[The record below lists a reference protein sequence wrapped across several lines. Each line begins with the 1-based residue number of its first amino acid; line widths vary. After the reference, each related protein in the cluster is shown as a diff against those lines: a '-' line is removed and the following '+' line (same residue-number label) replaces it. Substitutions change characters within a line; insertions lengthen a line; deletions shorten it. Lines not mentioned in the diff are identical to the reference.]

1 MATKKTKDPIDRVDY
16 QALDLVVYRTYNYKG
31 VNVLVKLD
39 FIESTVSLV
48 ERDENKESG
57 FKPKEWFFSDRGIEY
72 LNGWRLILKAMDY
85 AVEQAKKEMEV
96 AKQKELDKLLNIY
109 VELDKVKAL

>member
-1 MATKKTKDPIDRVDY
+1 MNAQDIQEAVNKVLGEDPIDREDY
-16 QALDLVVYRTYNYKG
+16 TSLDLVVYRTYNYRG

-48 ERDENKESG
+48 ERDDNKESG
-57 FKPKEWFFSDRGIEY
+57 FKPKDWLFADRGLEY

-96 AKQKELDKLLNIY
+96 AK
-109 VELDKVKAL
+109 KVRNEIARLHP

>member
-1 MATKKTKDPIDRVDY
+1 MATKNKEPIDREDY
-16 QALDLVVYRTYNYKG
+16 TSLDLVVYRTYNYRG

-39 FIESTVSLV
+39 FIDKTVSLV
-48 ERDENKESG
+48 EKDDNKESG
-57 FKPKEWFFSDRGIEY
+57 FKPKDWLFSDRGVEY

-85 AVEQAKKEMEV
+85 AITEAKRELELSK
-96 AKQKELDKLLNIY
+96 KKDLDKLLNFY

>member
-1 MATKKTKDPIDRVDY
+1 MATKKQPEDRVDY
-16 QALDLVVYRTYNYKG
+16 SSMDLVVYRTYNYRG

-39 FIESTVSLV
+39 FIDSTVSLV
-48 ERDENKESG
+48 ERDDNKESG
-57 FKPKEWFFSDRGIEY
+57 FKPKEWLFSDRGLEY

-85 AVEQAKKEMEV
+85 AVEQAKKEMEL
-96 AKQKELDKLLNIY
+96 AKKRDLDKLLNFY